1 MKNEY
6 IEAIEKQLHECDNVA
21 MLDLILKLLEKAGK
35 KQ

>member
-21 MLDLILKLLEKAGK
+21 MLDLILQILKKAGT